1 MNPVAK
7 FFKYLLNDKGIALAG
22 SWSFNQ
28 LAYAIVYPFIPV
40 YLCQERGLDY
50 ALVSIIFPL
59 LGVAVIFAPLP
70 CGWLTDRFGHN
81 IMLLAGQFMRG
92 IVFFF
97 LAGCVYFKA
106 PFYVF
111 AAALMFNTSVGVA
124 FQVGSDAYLA
134 NITTPDE
141 RPGYYS
147 KIRIGYNV
155 GWALGPM
162 MGAFFAKTPFWV
174 FFILTGLLCLTG
186 TFHTWFNCCRK
197 NPVQKVRQ
205 ENSSENSSANIL
217 KTILHNRR
225 FLLLM
230 AGTLFLMLLASQLY
244 STMSIFSTSSVG
256 ISRKALGSIYSLNG
270 FMVLALQVPLIALL
284 TKLNVK
290 VIPQLILGT
299 LLYFAGYMQLGF
311 AGGAIAVAI
320 AVAVITLGEIIV
332 QPALYTAVSS
342 ETNPSNAGRM
352 MSVSSLMRGIG
363 YAAGPWIGGQ
373 LFTHA
378 SSLTLWSTLSCFAL
392 ISALMFAFFS
402 VEKKA

>member
-197 NPVQKVRQ
+197 NPVKRNRQ
-205 ENSSENSSANIL
+205 ETSSAATEPGIL
-217 KTILHNRR
+217 KNILHNKR
-225 FLLLM
+225 FLFLM

-270 FMVLALQVPLIALL
+270 FMVLALQVPLVALL
-284 TKLNVK
+284 TKLKVK
-290 VIPQLILGT
+290 VIPQLLLGT
-299 LLYFAGYMQLGF
+299 LLYFSGYMCLGF
-311 AGGAIAVAI
+311 AGAAIAIAI
-320 AVAVITLGEIIV
+320 AVAVITLGEIVV

-342 ETNPSNAGRM
+342 ETNSSNAGRM

-378 SSLTLWSTLSCFAL
+378 SSIVLWSVLSSFAL
-392 ISALMFAFFS
+392 FSGFMFLLS
-402 VEKKA
+402 GKGRN

>member
-1 MNPVAK
+1 MNTAVR
-7 FFKYLLNDKGIALAG
+7 FFRYLWQDKGIALAG
-22 SWSFNQ
+22 AWSFNQ
-28 LAYAIVYPFIPV
+28 LAYAIVYPFIPI
-40 YLCQERGLDY
+40 YLCQERGLEY

-59 LGVAVIFAPLP
+59 LGLAVIFAPLP
-70 CGWLTDRFGHN
+70 CGWITDRFGHN
-81 IMLLAGQFMRG
+81 SMLLSGQLLRG
-92 IVFFF
+92 LVFFF

-111 AAALMFNTSVGVA
+111 AASLMFNTAVGVA

-134 NITTPDE
+134 NITTPEE

-174 FFILTGLLCLTG
+174 FFILTGTLCLIG
-186 TFHTWFNCCRK
+186 ALHTWFNCCRK
-197 NPVQKVRQ
+197 NPVKTPEKKQKK
-205 ENSSENSSANIL
+205 SGSEPGIFKQIL
-217 KTILHNRR
+217 SNHR
-225 FLLLM
+225 FLFLM
-230 AGTLFLMLLASQLY
+230 GGTLFLMLLASQLY

-270 FMVLALQVPLIALL
+270 FMVLAFQIPLIALL
-284 TKLNVK
+284 TKLKVK
-290 VIPQLILGT
+290 VMPQLLMGV

-311 AGGAIAVAI
+311 AGGAAAIAI
-320 AVAVITLGEIIV
+320 AVAVATFGEIIV

-342 ETNPSNAGRM
+342 ETNASNAGRM

-363 YAAGPWIGGQ
+363 YAVGPWIGGQ
-373 LFTHA
+373 LFAKA
-378 SSLTLWSTLSCFAL
+378 SSPVLWSILSCFAL
-392 ISALMFAFFS
+392 VSAAMFLLA
-402 VEKKA
+402 ERRK

>member
-1 MNPVAK
+1 MNPIVK

-197 NPVQKVRQ
+197 HPVKRNRQ
-205 ENSSENSSANIL
+205 ETSSAATEPGIL
-217 KTILHNRR
+217 KNILHNKR
-225 FLLLM
+225 FLFLM

-270 FMVLALQVPLIALL
+270 FMVLALQVPLVALL
-284 TKLNVK
+284 TKLKVK
-290 VIPQLILGT
+290 VIPQLLLGT
-299 LLYFAGYMQLGF
+299 LLYFSGYMCLGF
-311 AGGAIAVAI
+311 AGAAIAIAI
-320 AVAVITLGEIIV
+320 AVAVITLGEIVV

-342 ETNPSNAGRM
+342 ETNSSNAGRM

-378 SSLTLWSTLSCFAL
+378 SSIVLWSVLSSFAL
-392 ISALMFAFFS
+392 FSGFMFLLS
-402 VEKKA
+402 GKGRN

>member
-1 MNPVAK
+1 MNPAVR
-7 FFKYLLNDKGIALAG
+7 FVNCLWRDKGIALAG
-22 SWSFNQ
+22 AWSFNQ
-28 LAYAIVYPFIPV
+28 LAYAIVYPFIPI
-40 YLCQERGLDY
+40 YLCQERGLEY

-59 LGVAVIFAPLP
+59 LGLAVIFAPLP

-81 IMLLAGQFMRG
+81 LMLLAGQLLRG
-92 IVFFF
+92 LVFFF

-147 KIRIGYNV
+147 KIRIGFNV

-174 FFILTGLLCLTG
+174 FFILTGLLCVVG
-186 TFHTWFNCCRK
+186 TFHTWFCCCRK
-197 NPVQKVRQ
+197 NPAAKPEKKSLNSGTEPGIFRQ
-205 ENSSENSSANIL
+205 VLRN
-217 KTILHNRR
+217 KR
-225 FLLLM
+225 FLFLM
-230 AGTLFLMLLASQLY
+230 GGTLFLMLLASQLY
-244 STMSIFSTSSVG
+244 STMSIFSTASVG

-270 FMVLALQVPLIALL
+270 FMVLVLQVPLVALL
-284 TKLNVK
+284 TRLKVK
-290 VIPQLILGT
+290 VMPQLLMGV

-311 AGGAIAVAI
+311 AGGAIAIAI
-320 AVAVITLGEIIV
+320 AVAVVTVGEIIV

-342 ETNPSNAGRM
+342 ETNSSNAGRM
-352 MSVSSLMRGIG
+352 MSFSSLMRGIG

-373 LFTHA
+373 LFTNA
-378 SSLTLWSTLSCFAL
+378 SSIVLWSVLSSFAL
-392 ISALMFAFFS
+392 FSGFMFLLS
-402 VEKKA
+402 GKGRN